1 MAMHVFRHGSAAG
14 GWIGI
19 SARQAAEQLKITHR
33 TVLLWVK
40 EKTDISWL
48 QLMN

>member
-14 GWIGI
+14 GWCGI

-40 EKTDISWL
+40 EKAVK
-48 QLMN
+48 